1 MWLKELKIAIIEKD
15 TDRLNALMDSLPE
28 LSDADEINEAL
39 FLLKEATV
47 IVTDLRDETQSAMV
61 QMKKNIDF
69 LQSTSSPITSKFDIN
84 S

>member
-15 TDRLNALMDSLPE
+15 TDKLSLLMDSTPE
-28 LSDADEINEAL
+28 LGDADEINEAL
-39 FLLKEATV
+39 FLLKEATA
-47 IVTDLRDETQSAMV
+47 IVTGLRDETQSVMI

-69 LQSTSSPITSKFDIN
+69 LQSTSSPKTSKFDIN